1 MENTNVNV
9 SCQRDPSDMESK
21 QPERR
26 NLQRRKFID
35 RYMPTIKRIVL
46 NYNRKLP
53 PHIDIDDL
61 VSAGVIGLLKAME
74 SYDPERGVDFG
85 YFVNYHI
92 KGSILD
98 ELRSYDHLTRDE
110 RRLAK
115 KIQQTCLELEQKLQ
129 RQPRDEE
136 IAREMQLPLEK
147 YYKHKELSKVSHLSY
162 EDHWDVEEEGD
173 PIELIFHKELKLKL
187 TSAISGLP
195 EKQQSVIDL
204 YYFKRMTKKEIAGY
218 MGLSEGRVSQ
228 LHKEAMVRLER
239 VRRELE

>member
-1 MENTNVNV
+1 MESNKVNV
-9 SCQRDPSDMESK
+9 ICQWGISDMASK

-26 NLQRRKFID
+26 NLQRRKLID

-61 VSAGVIGLLKAME
+61 ISAGVIGLLKAME
-74 SYDPERGVDFG
+74 NYNPERGVNFG
-85 YFVNYHI
+85 YFVNRHI

-110 RRLAK
+110 RLMAK
-115 KIQQTCLELEQKLQ
+115 KIQQSCLDLEQKLQ
-129 RQPRDEE
+129 RQPLDEE

-173 PIELIFHKELKLKL
+173 PMELIFHKELKLKL
-187 TSAISGLP
+187 ASKISRLP

-204 YYFKRMTKKEIAGY
+204 CYFKRMTRKEIAGY
-218 MGLSEGRVSQ
+218 LGLSEGRVSQ
-228 LHKEAMVRLER
+228 LHKEAMARLKR